1 MASKLTVSK
10 SMTPKQVTTKSI
22 QRSPCVVSNVLEIIG
37 DRWTLLLVRDLL
49 FFNKH
54 EYKEFLAS
62 PESIATNILAD
73 RLKKLLNEG
82 LVGEITH
89 PENKSR
95 KLYYLT
101 SKGKDLMPILLEMVK
116 WGAAYLPETK
126 EMKVI
131 FERVKNDPEQLK
143 AQVLE
148 SLEQWEKQMLKA

>member
-1 MASKLTVSK
+1 MTSLRKTSSPTSSKTL
-10 SMTPKQVTTKSI
+10 

-73 RLKKLLNEG
+73 RLKKLVNEG

-101 SKGKDLMPILLEMVK
+101 AKGKDLMPILVEIVR
-116 WGAAYLPETK
+116 WGAAYLPETA
-126 EMKVI
+126 EMRVI
-131 FERVKNDPEQLK
+131 FERIKSNPDLLK
-143 AQVLE
+143 AQILE
-148 SLEQWEKQMLKA
+148 SLEQWEHQILNAH

>member
-1 MASKLTVSK
+1 MAAKTA
-10 SMTPKQVTTKSI
+10 TAKSI

-37 DRWTLLLVRDLL
+37 DRWTLLLIRDLL

-62 PESIATNILAD
+62 PENIATNILAD

-82 LVGEITH
+82 LVDEIIH

-101 SKGKDLMPILLEMVK
+101 SKGKDLMPILLEIIK

-126 EMKVI
+126 EMILI
-131 FERVKNDPEQLK
+131 FERVRKDPELLK
-143 AQVLE
+143 KQVLE
-148 SLEQWEKQMLKA
+148 SLEQWEQQMLKANGTT

>member
-1 MASKLTVSK
+1 MSSSPKTDKQASSK
-10 SMTPKQVTTKSI
+10 SN

-73 RLKKLLNEG
+73 RLRKLVNEG
-82 LVGEITH
+82 LVGEIAH

-101 SKGKDLMPILLEMVK
+101 AKGKDLMPILLEIVR
-116 WGAAYLPETK
+116 WGAAYLPETA
-126 EMKVI
+126 EMRVI
-131 FERVKNDPEQLK
+131 FERVKSNPDLLK
-143 AQVLE
+143 AEILE
-148 SLEQWEKQMLKA
+148 GLEQWEQQILKTN

>member
-1 MASKLTVSK
+1 M
-10 SMTPKQVTTKSI
+10 
-22 QRSPCVVSNVLEIIG
+22 
-37 DRWTLLLVRDLL
+37 LVRDLL

-73 RLKKLLNEG
+73 RLKKLVNEG

-101 SKGKDLMPILLEMVK
+101 AKGKDLMPILVEIVR
-116 WGAAYLPETK
+116 WGAAYLPVTA
-126 EMKVI
+126 EMRVI
-131 FERVKNDPEQLK
+131 FERIKSNPYLLK
-143 AQVLE
+143 AQILE
-148 SLEQWEKQMLKA
+148 SLEQWEHQILNAH

>member
-1 MASKLTVSK
+1 
-10 SMTPKQVTTKSI
+10 MTLKQTTTKSI

-82 LVGEITH
+82 LVGEIAH

-101 SKGKDLMPILLEMVK
+101 SKGKDLMPILVEMVK

-126 EMKVI
+126 EMKLI

-148 SLEQWEKQMLKA
+148 SLDQWEKQMLKA

>member
-1 MASKLTVSK
+1 MTVKPASPK
-10 SMTPKQVTTKSI
+10 ST

-62 PESIATNILAD
+62 PENIATNILAD

-82 LVGEITH
+82 LVGEIIH

-126 EMKVI
+126 EMKLI
-131 FERVKNDPEQLK
+131 FERVKNDPELLK
-143 AQVLE
+143 TQILD
-148 SLEQWEKQMLKA
+148 SLEQWEKQMLKANGTT